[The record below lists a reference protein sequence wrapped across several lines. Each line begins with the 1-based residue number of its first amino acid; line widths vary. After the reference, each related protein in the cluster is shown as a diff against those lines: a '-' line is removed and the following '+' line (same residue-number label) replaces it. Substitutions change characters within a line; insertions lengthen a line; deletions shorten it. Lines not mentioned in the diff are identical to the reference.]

1 MENTFNKNASSKVPP
16 SEGFREAYILHL
28 ADNSLIL
35 GQRNSE
41 WCGHGP
47 VLEQDIAI
55 TNISLDLIGQ
65 ARNFYQYAATLIN
78 NQSAAKV
85 SPPAGGGDLEGA
97 ATEDSLAYLRKER
110 EFKNCLLVEQQKG
123 DWAQTIL
130 RQFFFSQYQYLLF
143 QQLQNSKDNQ
153 LAAIAEKSLK
163 EVTYHLRWSSEWVIR
178 LGDGTDESH
187 HRMIKA
193 IDELWKYVS
202 ELFQAV
208 SYELQASR
216 EGCGVDVSKLEV
228 EWMNKVKEVFA
239 DATLTIPGKTL
250 MQTGGKEGKHTEHL
264 GSIFT
269 ELQYMQKTYPG
280 CEW

>member
-1 MENTFNKNASSKVPP
+1 MDIFLNN
-16 SEGFREAYILHL
+16 YILHL

-65 ARNFYQYAATLIN
+65 ARNFYQYAATLIGN
-78 NQSAAKV
+78 
-85 SPPAGGGDLEGA
+85 GE
-97 ATEDSLAYLRKER
+97 TEDSLAYLRKER
-110 EFKNCLLVEQQKG
+110 EFKNCLLVEQPNA

-143 QQLQNSKDNQ
+143 QQLQNSNDKQ

-178 LGDGTDESH
+178 LGDGTEESH
-187 HRMIKA
+187 KRMSKA
-193 IDELWKYVS
+193 IDELWRYTGEIFEVT
-202 ELFQAV
+202 
-208 SYELQASR
+208 SYELRVAS
-216 EGCGVDVSKLEV
+216 EGIAVDVSKLKET
-228 EWMNKVKEVFA
+228 WLNKVKEVFNE
-239 DATLTIPGKTL
+239 ATLSIPEKVF
-250 MQTGGKEGKHTEHL
+250 MQTGGKNGKHTEHL
-264 GSIFT
+264 GYILT
-269 ELQYMQKTYPG
+269 ELQYMQRAYPN